1 MKLTD
6 RLHASTWVTPES
18 LNVAPALVGR
28 PLASPQRRALA
39 MLLDV
44 AVVALLSGVTGFW
57 LIGGLALV
65 ALQLRSHHGSGAS
78 NPMGRRMVWGWVLAA
93 VLALLALDEAK
104 TRWDERHDPP
114 RAALNHDD
122 DESRVDAAPPTRPA
136 AAAAALSDA
145 QRIEQ
150 LEEELQRAKKPKPFK
165 WRNELNR
172 LVDAAG
178 LQFGWGF
185 VYFSL
190 LPAWWGGQTV
200 GKKIFG
206 LQVQEITGKPMTVM
220 RCLKRYGGYAAGM
233 ATGGIG
239 LAQLLWDANRQGI
252 QDKAAH
258 TVVIDLRAPQKPPDQ
273 PRNEPAPLALLEP
286 DTTFLPPAAP
296 SDAT

>member
-6 RLHASTWVTPES
+6 RLRASTWVTPES

-28 PLASPQRRALA
+28 PLATPQRRALA

-65 ALQLRSHHGSGAS
+65 ALQLRSRQGSGAGQ
-78 NPMGRRMVWGWVLAA
+78 PVGRRLVWGWILAA
-93 VLALLALDEAK
+93 VLGLLALDEAK
-104 TRWDERHDPP
+104 TRWDERHGPP
-114 RAALNHDD
+114 PAAALAEHGD
-122 DESRVDAAPPTRPA
+122 DESRA
-136 AAAAALSDA
+136 AAGAAVSASSAMPKPGLTDA
-145 QRIEQ
+145 ERIAQ
-150 LEEELQRAKKPKPFK
+150 LEAELKAAKKPKPFK
-165 WRNELNR
+165 WRHELNR
-172 LVDAAG
+172 LIDAAG

-258 TVVIDLRAPQKPPDQ
+258 TVVIDLRAPHQPPPQ
-273 PRNEPAPLALLEP
+273 PQPVPEAEAEA
-286 DTTFLPPAAP
+286 TFLPPAAP
-296 SDAT
+296 RDAT

>member
-1 MKLTD
+1 M
-6 RLHASTWVTPES
+6 
-18 LNVAPALVGR
+18 LV
-28 PLASPQRRALA
+28 
-39 MLLDV
+39 DV
-44 AVVALLSGVTGFW
+44 GVVALLSGVTGLW

-65 ALQLRSHHGSGAS
+65 VLQLRSRQGSGSGTGKAS
-78 NPMGRRMVWGWVLAA
+78 GRRMVWGWVLAS

-104 TRWDERHDPP
+104 TRWEERHGQP
-114 RAALNHDD
+114 RAVAAEER
-122 DESRVDAAPPTRPA
+122 DEDEARAPVAPA
-136 AAAAALSDA
+136 TTASSASSTAPSDA

-150 LEEELQRAKKPKPFK
+150 LEQELKVAKQPKPFK
-165 WRNELNR
+165 WRHEFNR
-172 LVDAAG
+172 LLDAAG

-258 TVVIDLRAPQKPPDQ
+258 TVVIDLRAPPKPP
-273 PRNEPAPLALLEP
+273 ESAPAPAP
-286 DTTFLPPAAP
+286 TFLPPAETK
-296 SDAT
+296 DAA